1 MQTTSAIKIRV
12 LDKCRAKKSK
22 ITCMIRFNC
31 DYSEG
36 AHPLILEKLAQT
48 NLEQLPGYGADTYCA
63 QAAELIKKLCHA
75 PQAEV
80 HFISGGTQTNL
91 TVLAAL
97 LRPYQC
103 VISPETGHINVHETG
118 AIEMTGHAILALP
131 HQSGKITAAQVAQT
145 CQKHWQDEN
154 PEFSPQPKIVYISFP
169 TEFGTLYSKEELTAL
184 RRTCDEHNLYLFMD
198 GARLGYGLSAPGNDV
213 TWQDLAACC
222 DAFYIGGTKLGALLG
237 EAVVLVNPKLQKD
250 FRYIMKQRG
259 AILAKG
265 RILGIQ
271 FLTLLQDGLYEKLG
285 AHANRLALQI
295 RTACQE
301 AGLKFLYDS
310 PTNQQFLVMPNDV
323 LKKLEQTYAFSHIAS
338 HGKNE
343 TVIRICTS
351 WATQESDVKQ
361 LVADLKQLMGK

>member
-1 MQTTSAIKIRV
+1 
-12 LDKCRAKKSK
+12 
-22 ITCMIRFNC
+22 MIRFNC

-36 AHPLILEKLAQT
+36 AHPLILESLAQT
-48 NLEQLPGYGADTYCA
+48 NFEQLPGYGVDPYCV
-63 QAAELIKKLCHA
+63 QAAQLIKDLCHTPDA
-75 PQAEV
+75 AV

-97 LRPYQC
+97 LRPYQS
-103 VISPETGHINVHETG
+103 VISPATGHINVHETG
-118 AIEMTGHAILALP
+118 AIEMTGHHIVALP
-131 HQSGKITAAQVAQT
+131 HQDGKITAAQVADV
-145 CQKHWQDEN
+145 CKNHWQDEN
-154 PEFSPQPKIVYISFP
+154 PEFSSQPKVVYISFP
-169 TEFGTLYSKEELTAL
+169 TEFGTLYSKEELFDL
-184 RRTCDEHNLYLFMD
+184 RRVCDEHNLFLFMD
-198 GARLGYGLSAPGNDV
+198 GARLGYGLSSPENDV
-213 TWQDLAACC
+213 SWTDIAACC

-285 AHANRLALQI
+285 AHANRLALLI
-295 RTACQE
+295 RKACKQ

-310 PTNQQFLVMPNDV
+310 PTNQQFLIMPNEV
-323 LKKLEQTYAFSHIAS
+323 LKKLEQTYAFSHICP

-351 WATQESDVKQ
+351 WATQESDARQ
-361 LVADLKQLMGK
+361 LAADIIQVMGK

>member
-1 MQTTSAIKIRV
+1 
-12 LDKCRAKKSK
+12 
-22 ITCMIRFNC
+22 MIRFNC

-36 AHPLILEKLAQT
+36 AHPLVLERLVQT

-63 QAAELIKKLCHA
+63 QAAQLIKKLCHA
-75 PQAEV
+75 PQADV

-91 TVLAAL
+91 TVLAAS

-103 VISPETGHINVHETG
+103 VISPNSGHINVHETG
-118 AIEMTGHAILALP
+118 AIEMTGHSILALP

-154 PEFSPQPKIVYISFP
+154 PEFSPQPKVVYISFP

-184 RRTCDEHNLYLFMD
+184 RRVCDEHNLYLFMD
-198 GARLGYGLSAPGNDV
+198 GARLGYGLAAPGNDV
-213 TWQDLAACC
+213 TWADIAACC

-237 EAVVLVNPKLQKD
+237 EAVVLINPKLQKD

-265 RILGIQ
+265 RLLGIQ

-285 AHANRLALQI
+285 AHANRLALLI
-295 RTACQE
+295 RDACQQ

-310 PTNQQFLVMPNDV
+310 ATNQQFPIVPNDV

-338 HGKNE
+338 HSKNE

-351 WATQESDVKQ
+351 WATTEQDAKQ
-361 LVADLKQLMGK
+361 LASDIKQLMGK